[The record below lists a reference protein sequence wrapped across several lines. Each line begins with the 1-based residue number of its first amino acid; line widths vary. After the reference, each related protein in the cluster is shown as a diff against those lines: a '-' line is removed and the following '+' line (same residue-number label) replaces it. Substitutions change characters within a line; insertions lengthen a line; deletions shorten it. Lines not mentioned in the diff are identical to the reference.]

1 MKKVALLLIG
11 AQIALLSLAW
21 AYPINEIGANFKGLD
36 KNYAKTLTK

>member
-21 AYPINEIGANFKGLD
+21 AYPIYEIGANFKGLD
-36 KNYAKTLTK
+36 KNYAKTLT